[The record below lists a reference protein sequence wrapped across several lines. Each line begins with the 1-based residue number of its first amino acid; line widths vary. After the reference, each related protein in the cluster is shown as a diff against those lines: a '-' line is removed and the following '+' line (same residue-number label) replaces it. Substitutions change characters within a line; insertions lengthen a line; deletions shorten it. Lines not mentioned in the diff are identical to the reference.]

1 MVDWYK
7 WDIAGVHSQRPFGS
21 LLLTDDLQ
29 LWVDICVNR
38 CVKQAEAGRQGRSLC
53 QLPERLLAVEQGSVL
68 SEDLE
73 ELLIAVRLGCDYT
86 LANALTEF
94 SLGCFSEH

>member
-1 MVDWYK
+1 MV
-7 WDIAGVHSQRPFGS
+7 IGVLSRP
-21 LLLTDDLQ
+21 
-29 LWVDICVNR
+29 
-38 CVKQAEAGRQGRSLC
+38 RQGGRAGSVSCRS
-53 QLPERLLAVEQGSVL
+53 ELLAVEEGSVF

-94 SLGCFSEH
+94 SLGCFSEHC